1 MVERCEPG
9 SCVVGVVD
17 DHADSRLV
25 LRAILEPEFS
35 VEEFD
40 RGADALRKLQRR
52 PPCVIVLDIAM
63 PGLSGFGT
71 LAMLK
76 QDPVLR
82 DVPVLAYTAF
92 SNREESRRYRE
103 AGFGALIGKPIV
115 DIDAVLAMIRDSA
128 CCPAQRSRPTPP
140 LSRCATIANR

>member
-1 MVERCEPG
+1 MVEDRERG
-9 SCVVGVVD
+9 TCVVGVVD

-35 VEEFD
+35 VEEFE
-40 RGADALRKLQRR
+40 RGVDALRTLQRR
-52 PPCVIVLDIAM
+52 PPCVIVLDISM

-82 DVPVLAYTAF
+82 EVPVLAYTAY

-115 DIDAVLAMIRDSA
+115 DIDAVLALIRDSA
-128 CCPAQRSRPTPP
+128 CCPTRGSRPTPP
-140 LSRCATIANR
+140 LSRYATGSSR